1 MDYALMIT
9 DVICGIPSVTVA
21 AVVNANK
28 LLVWEVTDGNWN
40 GELSHRCSV
49 ALAAIFQVQVGLSTQ
64 CPTPN

>member
-1 MDYALMIT
+1 MIT

-40 GELSHRCSV
+40 GEWDSV
-49 ALAAIFQVQVGLSTQ
+49 AQMFCGSGSNLSR
-64 CPTPN
+64 PMLG